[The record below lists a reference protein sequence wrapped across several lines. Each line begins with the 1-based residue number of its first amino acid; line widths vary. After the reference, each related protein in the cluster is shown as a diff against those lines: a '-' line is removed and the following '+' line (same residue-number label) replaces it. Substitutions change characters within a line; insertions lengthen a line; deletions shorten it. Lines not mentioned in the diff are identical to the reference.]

1 MKELRLEADLGNL
14 TKLLSFVTAEL
25 EKKDCSPK
33 AGMQI
38 EMALEEVF
46 VNIAQYAYDAG
57 GGDVLVRVSFPGD
70 EASVEI
76 TFIDSG
82 QPFNPLEK
90 PDPDITLSAEERQ
103 IGGLGIWLVKENMDL
118 VQYRNENGKNI
129 LTIRRKLRD

>member
-25 EKKDCSPK
+25 EKKNCIPK
-33 AGMQI
+33 AGTQI

-46 VNIAQYAYDAG
+46 VNIAQYA
-57 GGDVLVRVSFPGD
+57 
-70 EASVEI
+70 ASVEI